1 MLTTLNEFEI
11 EAGRGEARAT
21 SCQRMGDAVAPRACD
36 PAAPRDAP
44 RLARPKLRGGFG
56 PFSFGYARQLQIAYL
71 RPNAYDDNSV
81 FHLRNRK
88 CGPAINPLIT
98 RLAQRSACSR

>member
-36 PAAPRDAP
+36 PAAPRDAR
-44 RLARPKLRGGFG
+44 RLARPNGEYRAISPALAD
-56 PFSFGYARQLQIAYL
+56 PF
-71 RPNAYDDNSV
+71 DDPPIG
-81 FHLRNRK
+81 R
-88 CGPAINPLIT
+88 
-98 RLAQRSACSR
+98 ACSSAPDGRR